1 MRLRFW
7 GVRGSVP
14 WAIPAAIGHGCNT
27 PCVQITDE
35 RTQTELVIDAGSG
48 IVGAGGALAGHPGPI
63 PVLLSH
69 YHWDHLQGLPFFTPL
84 YEPGWEPTIYAPAL
98 SSHDPKWLSTIFRSP
113 FFPVPYDH
121 LPNRPNVEVIDPG
134 QFRIGPFEISAI
146 TLNHPGGALAY
157 RIRGN
162 LGDVVY
168 ATDHE
173 VGEPQYDE
181 PLGEFVKDAAALIL
195 DAHFTPEEMPRHR
208 GWGHSDWRRGAEF
221 AAQHN
226 VGGLYLFHHKPG
238 RTDQELVRVC
248 TDARRIFSAT
258 EAASEGDA
266 LQL

>member
-1 MRLRFW
+1 MRLRCW

-14 WAIPAAIGHGCNT
+14 WATPAAIGHGCNT
-27 PCVQITDE
+27 PCVQVTDE
-35 RTQTELVIDAGSG
+35 RTQSNLVIDAGSG
-48 IVGAGGALAGHPGPI
+48 IVGTGSALVGPPGPI
-63 PVLLSH
+63 PLLLTH

-84 YEPGWEPTIYAPAL
+84 YESGWEPVIYAPAL
-98 SSHDPKWLSTIFRSP
+98 ATHDPKWMSTIFRSP
-113 FFPVPYDH
+113 FFPVPYNH
-121 LPNRPNVEVIDPG
+121 LPNRPTMQVIEPG
-134 QFRIGPFEISAI
+134 QFKIGPFEISAI

-173 VGEPQYDE
+173 FGEPEYDE
-181 PLGEFVKDAAALIL
+181 PLGEFIKDAAALIL
-195 DAHFTPEEMPRHR
+195 DAHFTPDEMPRHR

-221 AAQHN
+221 AAEHN

-238 RTDQELVRVC
+238 RTDQELVRVR
-248 TDARRIFSAT
+248 TDARKIFGAT